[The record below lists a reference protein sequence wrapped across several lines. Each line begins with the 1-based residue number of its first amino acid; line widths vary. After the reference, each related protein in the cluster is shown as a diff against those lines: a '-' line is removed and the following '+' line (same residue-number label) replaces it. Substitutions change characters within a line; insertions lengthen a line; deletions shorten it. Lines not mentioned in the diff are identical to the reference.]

1 MSTSGSEWI
10 CPVSTELGDTTH
22 ATVFFSAQW
31 RVRMS
36 HKKGFSWGL
45 EVKVKSGSYTCT
57 WKDLWRAWSSV
68 AAQACGAQLL
78 AHLGMSQQP
87 LWSWASPPPGP
98 LPPALGACLV
108 PRGRSSFCG
117 RPQASSVGGSSRF
130 PSFSEAPACPEV
142 LSVSFVL
149 NFMSTSPCCQPVLM
163 TLGSC
168 PRLKKVASS
177 HKLFNELLQLLEL
190 QSLQQILSHNPP

>member
-1 MSTSGSEWI
+1 MRFGGKSEVWVLYLYMEGSVKGMKLCCSPSLWCSAPGSPWDE
-10 CPVSTELGDTTH
+10 PA
-22 ATVFFSAQW
+22 ATLVLSIY
-31 RVRMS
+31 S
-36 HKKGFSWGL
+36 S
-45 EVKVKSGSYTCT
+45 
-57 WKDLWRAWSSV
+57 RA
-68 AAQACGAQLL
+68 
-78 AHLGMSQQP
+78 
-87 LWSWASPPPGP
+87 

-117 RPQASSVGGSSRF
+117 RPRVSSVGGSSRF
-130 PSFSEAPACPEV
+130 LSFSEAPACPEV

-168 PRLKKVASS
+168 PRFKKVASS